1 MLARSA
7 DPHQTVMGILEVSEL
22 VAGYD
27 GLEIVR
33 GVSLHVDP
41 GEMVAI
47 IGPNGSGK
55 STLLKAIV
63 GLVDVSK
70 GRVCFSG
77 QDITHLRSHEIV
89 ALGLAYTP
97 QVENIFPSLTV
108 EENLEIGGYLYRAG
122 LRSNIARAYEL
133 FPDLEVRRR
142 APASHLSG
150 GQRQMLALARTLMVE
165 PKVVLLDEPSA
176 GLSPR
181 MMDLV
186 FDKVAAIQRSGI
198 SILIVEQN
206 AYMALSLSAR
216 VYVLAMGRSVWEG
229 ATSDLLKDEDVR
241 KLYLG
246 KSE

>member
-1 MLARSA
+1 
-7 DPHQTVMGILEVSEL
+7 MGILEVSEL

-63 GLVDVSK
+63 GLADISK
-70 GRVCFSG
+70 GRVSFAG
-77 QDITHLRSHEIV
+77 QDITYLRSHQTV

-108 EENLEIGGYLYRAG
+108 EENLEMGGYLHRAK
-122 LRSNIARAYEL
+122 LRDNIARAYDL
-133 FPDLEVRRR
+133 FPALKTKRR
-142 APASHLSG
+142 AQAGQLSG
-150 GQRQMLALARTLMVE
+150 GQRQMLALARILMVE
-165 PKVVLLDEPSA
+165 PKAVLLDEPSA
-176 GLSPR
+176 GLSPYL
-181 MMDLV
+181 MDLV
-186 FDKVAAIQRSGI
+186 FEKVTAIQRSGI

-216 VYVLAMGRSVWEG
+216 AYVLAMGRSVWEG
-229 ATSDLLKDEDVR
+229 ATSDLLKDADMR

-246 KSE
+246 KTE

>member
-1 MLARSA
+1 
-7 DPHQTVMGILEVSEL
+7 MGILEVSEL

-63 GLVDVSK
+63 GLVDISK
-70 GRVCFSG
+70 GRVCFAG
-77 QDITHLRSHEIV
+77 QDITHLRPHQTV

-108 EENLEIGGYLYRAG
+108 EENLEIGGYLHRAN
-122 LRSNIARAYEL
+122 LRDNIARAYDL
-133 FPDLEVRRR
+133 FSALKARRR
-142 APASHLSG
+142 AQAGQLSG
-150 GQRQMLALARTLMVE
+150 GQRQMLALARILMVE
-165 PKVVLLDEPSA
+165 PKAVLLDEPSA
-176 GLSPR
+176 GLSPH

-186 FDKVAAIQRSGI
+186 FDKVTAIQRSGI

-216 VYVLAMGRSVWEG
+216 AYVLAMGKSVWEG
-229 ATSDLLKDEDVR
+229 VTSDLLKDADMR
-241 KLYLG
+241 RLYLG
-246 KSE
+246 KTE